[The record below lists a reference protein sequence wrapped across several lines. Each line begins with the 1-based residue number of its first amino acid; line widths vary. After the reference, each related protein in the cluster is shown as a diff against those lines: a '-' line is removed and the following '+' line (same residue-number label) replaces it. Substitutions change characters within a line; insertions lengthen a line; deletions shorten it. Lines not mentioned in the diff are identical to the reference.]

1 MQTKGTRKPQV
12 EEVKKPV
19 LTGSWHGHDT
29 WKLAGKRA
37 LSILAISLVYLIAG
51 LLLGFDSLFGRI
63 ASCLVVVGL
72 AVYYQYYQG
81 MVQGQG
87 DAAFAEIMYTRD
99 AEGREVTPRDRE
111 RCFHPLKGFFATLMG
126 AVPFVLFALVFA
138 FITKPASYVL
148 GVLPSWTESMLA
160 QSEFGDAL
168 RYYGANGGLAAVD
181 VMRVIDRALVMP
193 FINVASYIGDSA
205 ALTVERL
212 SPLLLLIAPLGYG
225 FGYRQG
231 LNLRTKINTGIKMG
245 DDKKKRKERKARKQ
259 RQRSSSPE
267 RLI

>member
-1 MQTKGTRKPQV
+1 
-12 EEVKKPV
+12 
-19 LTGSWHGHDT
+19 
-29 WKLAGKRA
+29 
-37 LSILAISLVYLIAG
+37 
-51 LLLGFDSLFGRI
+51 
-63 ASCLVVVGL
+63 
-72 AVYYQYYQG
+72 
-81 MVQGQG
+81 MVP
-87 DAAFAEIMYTRD
+87 T
-99 AEGREVTPRDRE
+99 
-111 RCFHPLKGFFATLMG
+111 
-126 AVPFVLFALVFA
+126 
-138 FITKPASYVL
+138 
-148 GVLPSWTESMLA
+148 
-160 QSEFGDAL
+160 
-168 RYYGANGGLAAVD
+168 AVD